1 MHVTDCMLHAGV
13 RQIVLICNVFKTK
26 VRDPRRSAMN
36 AARRGLEATAALP
49 LMYGGMAAWCGH
61 AGMTFS
67 TPGASI
73 DEAEACTGC
82 ALCVRRL
89 RAVSW

>member
-1 MHVTDCMLHAGV
+1 MLHAGV

-26 VRDPRRSAMN
+26 VRDPRRSAMD

-73 DEAEACTGC
+73 DEAEGWPWFAHFLRG
-82 ALCVRRL
+82 RR
-89 RAVSW
+89 AMSW